1 MSDAIRITDGDAL
14 LVIDVQNDF
23 LSGGR
28 APLAGGAQVVAA
40 LRGCTDLFHHRG
52 HPIFAVRRLS
62 RADNAAGAEAPVE
75 LGLPAFAMFISREAE
90 AEGGGHSGY
99 EGSNLEF
106 QLMMYGI
113 KRLFVGGFFTETAL
127 LETVK
132 DARKRGLDVCLMQNA
147 QCACNSRA
155 GEQAVQEMQA
165 LGVQMVDTREMV

>member
-23 LSGGR
+23 LSGGS

-40 LRGCTDLFHHRG
+40 LRGCVDLFHHRRY
-52 HPIFAVRRLS
+52 PIFAMQRLS
-62 RADNAAGAEAPVE
+62 RADNTAGAEAPAE
-75 LGLPAFAMFISREAE
+75 LGLPAFAMFISRET
-90 AEGGGHSGY
+90 EGGGHSGY

-106 QLMMYGI
+106 QLMMYGV

-127 LETVK
+127 LETVR

-147 QCACNSRA
+147 QCACDSRA